1 MINPV
6 GGSHARSYL
15 SSSQWNLLSQK
26 YNEVFIGLKG
36 SKSISSF
43 FSVFPSA
50 SKPVPQNKTNP
61 LLGVLLYS
69 LSLSLAEV

>member
-1 MINPV
+1 MMKPV
-6 GGSHARSYL
+6 GGSQARSYL

-26 YNEVFIGLKG
+26 YKEVLMGLKG
-36 SKSISSF
+36 SKSISNF

-61 LLGVLLYS
+61 LLGVLL
-69 LSLSLAEV
+69 